1 MLCQSCGKRPAN
13 THIKT
18 IINGELTEHSLC
30 SECAQKMGY
39 GNSFF
44 PSNTFDQFFSS
55 FFGKNSLMED
65 TLRCPVCGASLSDI
79 SDTGKVGCAD
89 CYKTFLNQLMPS
101 IQRMHRQYPP
111 YRKNSNGNCFAG
123 SGTNRRK
130 RTAERKK

>member
-55 FFGKNSLMED
+55 FFGKS
-65 TLRCPVCGASLSDI
+65 
-79 SDTGKVGCAD
+79 
-89 CYKTFLNQLMPS
+89 FLWKIHSAVLYVVPLYQIFP
-101 IQRMHRQYPP
+101 IQAKLVVPTVTKH
-111 YRKNSNGNCFAG
+111 F
-123 SGTNRRK
+123 
-130 RTAERKK
+130 

>member
-65 TLRCPVCGASLSDI
+65 TLRCPVCGSSLSDI

-89 CYKTFLNQLMPS
+89 CYKTFLNQ
-101 IQRMHRQYPP
+101 
-111 YRKNSNGNCFAG
+111 
-123 SGTNRRK
+123 
-130 RTAERKK
+130 

>member
-44 PSNTFDQFFSS
+44 PSRHLINFSAV
-55 FFGKNSLMED
+55 SLVKI
-65 TLRCPVCGASLSDI
+65 LLWKIHSAVLYVVPLYQI
-79 SDTGKVGCAD
+79 
-89 CYKTFLNQLMPS
+89 FP
-101 IQRMHRQYPP
+101 IQAKLVVPTVTKH
-111 YRKNSNGNCFAG
+111 F
-123 SGTNRRK
+123 
-130 RTAERKK
+130 

>member
-30 SECAQKMGY
+30 SEGAQKMGY

-44 PSNTFDQFFSS
+44 PSNTCDQKFSYGRYTPLS
-55 FFGKNSLMED
+55 CMWCLFIRYFRYRQSWLCRLLQNIFESVDAFHTKN
-65 TLRCPVCGASLSDI
+65 A
-79 SDTGKVGCAD
+79 
-89 CYKTFLNQLMPS
+89 
-101 IQRMHRQYPP
+101 RQYPP